1 MYKRILLFCLTVV
14 CCAIAVQ
21 AQHVTVAGRITDDDS
36 HKPIEF
42 ASILMKENGY
52 WAITDA
58 DGMFSI
64 KNMPMGKA
72 TLTIQCLGYATRQ
85 LTIDITKDIPRLH
98 ITLKQETL
106 KLDEVTVTAQRKQNE
121 ATTSYTID
129 RTALDQQQILNLG
142 DIATLLP
149 GGKSV
154 NPTLMDDSRMA
165 LRSGSQ
171 EKGFASFGTAIE
183 VDGMRMDNNA
193 AAGETAGAST
203 RSISASNIES
213 VEIVTG
219 IPSVEYGDLSNGV
232 VKVNTRKGKSPF
244 IVEGKL
250 NQHTRQIALN
260 KGFELGRNLGVL
272 NVSVEHARSFSDA
285 ASPHTAY
292 QRNNLSLHY
301 MNIFLRETTPLT
313 LNVGMTGNIGGYNA
327 EADPDNEL
335 DDYSKSRD
343 NMLRGHF
350 ELNWLLNKRWIT
362 NLSLRGAFSTSDRT
376 SENYTHANSATTLA
390 YIHTMNE
397 GYFMAQDYDQL
408 LTSSP
413 SYLLNSV
420 VLGPT
425 GYWHVKQYQESKPM
439 NWSLRLKGDWTRRFG
454 EVMSRLMMGTEYT
467 GSRNNGRGTYYD
479 DMRYAPTWRE
489 YRYDDL
495 PTLHNIALYAEE
507 KATIKTGKLSRLEL
521 TAGLRDDI
529 TMIKGSDYGTINSLS
544 PRFNGR
550 YVFWQNRRKRWVSEL
565 SIHAGWGKS
574 VKLPS
579 FQILYPTPSYYDT
592 EVFRSQSTADNTTVS
607 AWYSRPSKAIYNP
620 DLRWQYTNQTDIG
633 VELNIKGTRV
643 SLSAFHHRTHNPY
656 MASNVY
662 TPFSY
667 NYTPVSSIETAL
679 TDIKDNYIKKEYI
692 DKGLT
697 PPRIEELPDFLNILP
712 ENRIFTINPNT
723 GVVTMSDASGMATP
737 YLPDHLTYKN
747 RRFYQTNT
755 RYVNSSPFDR
765 YGLEWIIDFKQI
777 KSLNTSLRFDGNYY
791 YYKSADETLFASM
804 NNSNTK
810 MTGTQEPYQYIG
822 WYRGTNSTG
831 SATTSVANG
840 AISKALNLNTTITT
854 HIPKI
859 RLIIAL
865 RLEASLYNYRKA
877 ISELDGAE
885 RGIVLDSQKDYI
897 GTPYDGTTEN
907 KYIAVYPEYYSTWD
921 KPDERRPFQHE
932 FLQTK
937 KDLDR
942 TKAEYDMMLKDPSI
956 TEAQRTAKYNEMKG
970 FENHYNDLCN
980 LVVKSNT
987 PYVLNPNRI
996 SAYYSANLSITKEIG
1011 DHVSLSFYANNFFNN
1026 MKTVHSS
1033 QTDLDMSLF
1042 SSSYIPSYYYGLSLR
1057 LKL

>member
-1 MYKRILLFCLTVV
+1 MYRGLLIFLAIILGCSLQ
-14 CCAIAVQ
+14 AIAQVNI
-21 AQHVTVAGRITDDDS
+21 AGRVTDES
-36 HKPIEF
+36 SKEPVEF
-42 ASILMKENGY
+42 ATILMKENGR
-52 WAITDA
+52 WAITDN
-58 DGMFSI
+58 DGRFTI
-64 KNMPMGKA
+64 KGVPTGWA
-72 TLTIQCLGYATRQ
+72 TLTIQCLGYAKRE
-85 LTIDITKDIPRLH
+85 LTMNVTSDMPRMR
-98 ITLKQETL
+98 ITLKQENL
-106 KLDEVTVTAQRKQNE
+106 KLDEVTVTARRRTDE

-142 DIATLLP
+142 DITTLLP

-313 LNVGMTGNIGGYNA
+313 LNVGMAGNIGGYNA

-454 EVMSRLMMGTEYT
+454 EVMSRLMMGAEYT

-529 TMIKGSDYGTINSLS
+529 TMIKGSDYGTVNSLS

-620 DLRWQYTNQTDIG
+620 DLHWQYTNQTDIG

-667 NYTPVSSIETAL
+667 NYTPVAALETVTIPSADRIYSI
-679 TDIKDNYIKKEYI
+679 DPQGI
-692 DKGLT
+692 
-697 PPRIEELPDFLNILP
+697 
-712 ENRIFTINPNT
+712 
-723 GVVTMSDASGMATP
+723 VTVSDATG
-737 YLPDHLTYKN
+737 TYPAVRLDN
-747 RRFYQTNT
+747 LYNTRRFYQTNT

-822 WYRGTNSTG
+822 WYRGTYSTG

-859 RLIIAL
+859 RLIVAL
-865 RLEASLYNYRKA
+865 RLETTLYSYRKA
-877 ISELDGAE
+877 ISEIDGAV
-885 RGIVLDSQKDYI
+885 RGIVLNSQADYM
-897 GTPYDGTTEN
+897 GTAFDGNTEN
-907 KYIAVYPEYYSTWD
+907 KYVAVYPEYYSTWD
-921 KPDERRPFQHE
+921 KPDERIPFAE
-932 FLQTK
+932 RFLWA
-937 KDLDR
+937 KDN
-942 TKAEYDMMLKDPSI
+942 DP
-956 TEAQRTAKYNEMKG
+956 TL
-970 FENHYNDLCN
+970 YNDLCN

-1011 DHVSLSFYANNFFNN
+1011 DHVTLSFYANNFFNN

>member
-1 MYKRILLFCLTVV
+1 M
-14 CCAIAVQ
+14 
-21 AQHVTVAGRITDDDS
+21 TVAGIVIDDET
-36 HKPIEF
+36 KQPVEF
-42 ASILMKENGY
+42 ASILMKENGR
-52 WAITDA
+52 WAITDG
-58 DGMFSI
+58 DGRFTI
-64 KNMPMGKA
+64 KSVPQGKV
-72 TLTIQCLGYATRQ
+72 TLTTQCLGYARRELQ
-85 LTIDITKDIPRLH
+85 ISITKDIPRLR
-98 ITLKQETL
+98 ITLKQENL
-106 KLDEVTVTAQRKQNE
+106 KLDEVTITARRRSDE

-129 RTALDQQQILNLG
+129 RTALDQQQILNVS
-142 DIATLLP
+142 DISTLLP
-149 GGKSV
+149 GGKTV
-154 NPTLMDDSRMA
+154 NPSLTTDSRIA

-171 EKGFASFGTAIE
+171 EGGNASFGTAIE
-183 VDGMRMDNNA
+183 VDGVRLDNNA
-193 AAGETAGAST
+193 MTSETAGAST

-232 VKVNTRKGKSPF
+232 VKINTRRGKSPF

-250 NQHTRQIALN
+250 TQHTRQIALN
-260 KGFELGRNLGVL
+260 KGFDLGHNRGIL
-272 NVSVEHARSFSDA
+272 NASLEHARSFSDA
-285 ASPHTAY
+285 ASPYTAY
-292 QRNNLSLHY
+292 QRNILSLNY
-301 MNIFLRETTPLT
+301 MNVFWRDKMPLT
-313 LNVGMTGNIGGYNA
+313 LNIGLTGNIGGYHS
-327 EADPDNEL
+327 ESDPDEQL
-335 DDYSKSRD
+335 DDYTKTRD
-343 NMLRGHF
+343 NSLRARL
-350 ELNWLLNKRWIT
+350 ELNWLLNKSWIT
-362 NLSLRGAFSTSDRT
+362 NLSLHGAFSTSDRT
-376 SENYTHANSATTLA
+376 SESSTHANSATTLA
-390 YIHTMNE
+390 YLHATEE
-397 GYFMAQDYDQL
+397 GYFMATDYANN
-408 LTSSP
+408 P
-413 SYLLNSV
+413 NAAV
-420 VLGPT
+420 ILGPT
-425 GYWHVKQYQESKPM
+425 GYWNVKQYQESKPM
-439 NWSLRLKGDWTRRFG
+439 NWSVRLKGDWTRRFG
-454 EVMSRLMMGTEYT
+454 KVMSRMLVGAEYT

-479 DMRYAPTWRE
+479 DLRYAPTWRE

-495 PTLHNIALYAEE
+495 PTLNNIAFYAEE
-507 KATIKTGKLSRLEL
+507 KVTVKTGKLSRMEL
-521 TAGLRDDI
+521 TAGLRNDNTI
-529 TMIKGSDYGTINSLS
+529 ISGSDYGTASALS

-550 YVFWQNRRKRWVSEL
+550 YIFWQNRRKHAVSDL
-565 SIHAGWGKS
+565 IIHAGWGKS

-579 FQILYPTPSYYDT
+579 FQILYPTPTYYDT

-607 AWYSRPSKAIYNP
+607 AWYSRPSKAHYNP
-620 DLRWQYTNQTDIG
+620 DLRWQHTNQTDIG
-633 VELNIKGTRV
+633 VELTIKGTRI
-643 SLSAFHHRTHNPY
+643 SLSAFHHRTHHAY
-656 MASNVY
+656 MPSNVY

-859 RLIIAL
+859 RLIVAL
-865 RLEASLYNYRKA
+865 RVEASLYNYHKA
-877 ISELDGAE
+877 ISELDGAV
-885 RGIVLDSQKDYI
+885 RGIVLNNRGEYT
-897 GTPYDGTTEN
+897 GTAYDGTTEN
-907 KYIAVYPEYYSTWD
+907 KFVAVYPEYYSTWD
-921 KPDERRPFQHE
+921 KPNEKIPFAE
-932 FLQTK
+932 TFLWA
-937 KDLDR
+937 KDNDATL
-942 TKAEYDMMLKDPSI
+942 
-956 TEAQRTAKYNEMKG
+956 
-970 FENHYNDLCN
+970 YNDLCN

-987 PYVLNPNRI
+987 SYVLNPNRI

-1011 DHVSLSFYANNFFNN
+1011 DHVSLSFYANNFLNN
-1026 MKTVHSS
+1026 MNTVHSS

-1042 SSSYIPSYYYGLSLR
+1042 SSTYIPSYYYGLSLR